1 MSRGPVAGGDVLPGA
16 ETLATVPPPHGRLLC
31 VETSCDDTSAAVVD
45 GGDIR
50 SSIVSSQDVLHAAFG
65 GIVPEIASRHHVELL
80 DSVVAEAL
88 DAGSTNWEELDGIA
102 VTTRPGLIGA
112 LLVGLSAAK
121 AYAYARRLPLV
132 PVNHLEGHLAAA
144 YVAGARAPFV
154 CLIASGGHTL
164 VAVVDEGVRLRV
176 AGRTLDDAAGEAF
189 DKGARLLGLGYPG
202 GAELDR
208 LARDGDPTYVRFP
221 RAVPR
226 GPDLSFSGL
235 KTALLYDLRER
246 PPAEVE
252 AHRADIAASYQAAIA
267 RQLVEKTVRCAQA
280 EGARRIALAGG
291 VAANEGLRRA
301 FAAACAQHDLDLFL
315 PPRSLCTDNAA
326 MIGIAAAYLPAIP
339 WPAYLPLD
347 AQASSGLPAGHR
359 RR

>member
-1 MSRGPVAGGDVLPGA
+1 
-16 ETLATVPPPHGRLLC
+16 
-31 VETSCDDTSAAVVD
+31 
-45 GGDIR
+45 
-50 SSIVSSQDVLHAAFG
+50 
-65 GIVPEIASRHHVELL
+65 
-80 DSVVAEAL
+80 VVAAAL
-88 DAGSTNWEELDGIA
+88 DAGSTTWDEFDGVA

-132 PVNHLEGHLAAA
+132 PVNQLEGHLAAA
-144 YVAGARAPFV
+144 YVAGAQAPFL

-164 VAVVDEGVRLRV
+164 LAVVEEGVRFRV

-208 LARDGDPTYVRFP
+208 LARDGDPAYVRFP
-221 RAVPR
+221 RALPR

-252 AHRADIAASYQAAIA
+252 AHRADIAASYQAAIV
-267 RQLVEKTVRCAQA
+267 RQLVEKTLRCAQA
-280 EGARRIALAGG
+280 EGARRVALAGG

-301 FAAACAQHDLDLFL
+301 LAVACAQHDLELLL

-347 AQASSGLPAGHR
+347 AQASSGLPAGQR